1 MISIVAFILIP
12 FFSFVKPIEIEK
24 ETTRAQF
31 PGGNSEMLKFIGQ
44 NLKVPKVFQDAGI
57 SGQIVVSF
65 RVKKEGTLDNIE
77 ILRSPGFGIDEEI
90 IKVFKS
96 MPKWIPAKLNG
107 VAIDS
112 FEKIPIAC
120 LKLE

>member
-1 MISIVAFILIP
+1 MKNILAFILIP
-12 FFSFVKPIEIEK
+12 LMSFSKPIEMAKDTIKAE
-24 ETTRAQF
+24 F
-31 PGGNSEMLKFIGQ
+31 PGGTSEIYKHIGE
-44 NLKVPKVFQDAGI
+44 NLKVPQKFKDANI

-65 RVKKEGTLDNIE
+65 RVKKEGTIDNIE

-112 FEKIPIAC
+112 FEKIPISC

>member
-1 MISIVAFILIP
+1 MKSIIALILIP
-12 FFSFVKPIEIEK
+12 FFSFVKQIEISK
-24 ETTRAQF
+24 ETTRAEF

-44 NLKVPKVFQDAGI
+44 NLKVPKEFQDAGI
-57 SGQIVVSF
+57 SGKIIISF
-65 RVKKEGTLDNIE
+65 CVKKEGTIDNIE

-107 VAIDS
+107 VPIDS
-112 FEKIPIAC
+112 IEKIPIAC